1 MKKLKLAKSPTEY
14 LFVGTDLYMYFV
26 VSWDQELQRIRTER
40 SFLNLADEIGRD
52 SPTHDRCLLDPSD
65 RFLVLQLYDGMVTVI
80 PLTAWRRRAGAKF
93 LGEPVV
99 ARITDRFI
107 RSSTFLYP
115 RPEREKGEKS
125 DPTKIALL
133 FEDNQQNT
141 CFRIRSLE
149 HFDGDPGHANLD
161 PTKVFRSDLEAHTS
175 HLIPVPAPICTYA
188 YIPKCYEINT
198 LPDGL
203 LILSETSIIHYNEI
217 TSQEVSLIF
226 DQATVFVTWE
236 QIDNKSWLLADEYG
250 GLYLCIL
257 LLGNAG
263 VTGFKI
269 DSIGTTSKASVLVNL
284 NNGYAFIGSHSGDSQ
299 VINIREGG
307 ELMQSL
313 SNLGPIL
320 DFSIMDMG
328 SRGVESQANE
338 YSSGQARIVTGSGAF
353 NDGSLRSVRSGV
365 VMEDRGS
372 IVEMDHIIDIFALR
386 ATSDSEYVN
395 LLVVSLIEETR
406 LFQFLPEGEIEEHE
420 EYKGFS
426 LSESTLLASNIPK
439 GRLLQVTGASIHIV
453 DSEDGIVTSSWS
465 PNAAELIISASA
477 NDEYLAIALGGTEVI
492 IFLLGEDLNGRVS
505 RKFDSGDQIACAHIP
520 HFSNEICV
528 VGFWGGVVTI
538 LKVGSLE
545 TIQNVVVS
553 EETVSVPRS
562 ILLVNILEGESPTL
576 LIAMSS
582 GEVVTFTLSIK
593 DLSLS
598 SKKVV
603 VLGTQHAKFKVLPR
617 DDSGLSNVIATCEHS
632 SLIYESEGRIVFSA
646 VTADEAT
653 CICSFNYEASPGA
666 IAIATDSELKI
677 AVLDT
682 ERTTHVQT
690 LPLNETVR
698 RVAYSS
704 KLRAFGLGTV
714 RRTLKDNYEIIQ
726 ACFKLADEIL
736 FKQLDSYELDEDEIV
751 ESVIRA
757 DLLEESGEWVERFV
771 VGTGS
776 LVDKKPLS
784 GRIII
789 FAVTSDRFLKVIA
802 ELPVSGACRALGV
815 VEGRITA
822 ALDRT
827 VCLPVPTLKRT

>member
-1 MKKLKLAKSPTEY
+1 MK
-14 LFVGTDLYMYFV
+14 
-26 VSWDQELQRIRTER
+26 
-40 SFLNLADEIGRD
+40 
-52 SPTHDRCLLDPSD
+52 
-65 RFLVLQLYDGMVTVI
+65 
-80 PLTAWRRRAGAKF
+80 
-93 LGEPVV
+93 
-99 ARITDRFI
+99 
-107 RSSTFLYP
+107 
-115 RPEREKGEKS
+115 
-125 DPTKIALL
+125 
-133 FEDNQQNT
+133 
-141 CFRIRSLE
+141 
-149 HFDGDPGHANLD
+149 
-161 PTKVFRSDLEAHTS
+161 
-175 HLIPVPAPICTYA
+175 
-188 YIPKCYEINT
+188 INT

-203 LILSETSIIHYNEI
+203 LILSETSIIHYNEN
-217 TSQEVSLIF
+217 TRQEVSLTF
-226 DQATVFVTWE
+226 NQATVFVTWE
-236 QIDNKSWLLADEYG
+236 PIDNKSWLLADEYG
-250 GLYLCIL
+250 RLYLCL
-257 LLGNAG
+257 LLVGNSG

-269 DSIGTTSKASVLVNL
+269 DIIGTTSKASVLVYL

-313 SNLGPIL
+313 PNLGPIL

-365 VMEDRGS
+365 VMEDQGT
-372 IVEMDHIIDIFALR
+372 IVEMDHIIDLFALR
-386 ATSDSEYVN
+386 ATSESEYVN
-395 LLVVSLIEETR
+395 LLVVSLIEDTR
-406 LFQFLPEGEIEEHE
+406 VFQFLPDGEIEEHQ

-439 GRLLQVTGASIHIV
+439 DRLLQVTGASIHVV

-477 NDEYLAIALGGTEVI
+477 NDDYLAIALGGTEVI

-505 RKFDSGDQIACAHIP
+505 RKFDSDDQIACAHVP
-520 HFSNEICV
+520 HFSNDFCV

-538 LKVGSLE
+538 LKMGSLE
-545 TIQNVVVS
+545 TIQNIVVS
-553 EETVSVPRS
+553 EEAVSVPRS

-582 GEVVTFTLSIK
+582 GEVVTFTLSTK

-598 SKKVV
+598 TKKVV

-617 DDSGLSNVIATCEHS
+617 GDSGLSNVIATCEHS

-714 RRTLKDNYEIIQ
+714 RRTLKENCEIIQ

-736 FKQLDSYELDEDEIV
+736 FKQLDTYDLDEDEIV

-757 DLLEESGEWVERFV
+757 DLLEESGEWVERFI

-776 LVDKKPLS
+776 LVDSKALS

-789 FAVTSDRFLKVIA
+789 FAVTSDRLLKVIA
-802 ELPVSGACRALGV
+802 ELSVSGACRAIGV
-815 VEGRITA
+815 VEGRIVV

-827 VCLPVPTLKRT
+827 VRLPVLTLKRTYQENEVDRLNHP

>member
-1 MKKLKLAKSPTEY
+1 MK
-14 LFVGTDLYMYFV
+14 
-26 VSWDQELQRIRTER
+26 
-40 SFLNLADEIGRD
+40 
-52 SPTHDRCLLDPSD
+52 
-65 RFLVLQLYDGMVTVI
+65 
-80 PLTAWRRRAGAKF
+80 
-93 LGEPVV
+93 
-99 ARITDRFI
+99 
-107 RSSTFLYP
+107 
-115 RPEREKGEKS
+115 
-125 DPTKIALL
+125 
-133 FEDNQQNT
+133 
-141 CFRIRSLE
+141 
-149 HFDGDPGHANLD
+149 
-161 PTKVFRSDLEAHTS
+161 
-175 HLIPVPAPICTYA
+175 
-188 YIPKCYEINT
+188 INV

-203 LILSETSIIHYNEI
+203 LILSETSIIHYNEH
-217 TSQEVSLIF
+217 TGQEVSLTF
-226 DQATVFVTWE
+226 DEATVFVTWE

-250 GLYLCIL
+250 RLYLCLL

-269 DSIGTTSKASVLVNL
+269 DIIGMTSKASVLVYL
-284 NNGYAFIGSHSGDSQ
+284 NNGYAFIGSCSGDSQ

-307 ELMQSL
+307 EVVQPL

-328 SRGVESQANE
+328 SRSAESQANE

-365 VMEDRGS
+365 VMEEQGS
-372 IVEMDHIIDIFALR
+372 IVELDHIIDLFALR
-386 ATSDSEYVN
+386 AASESEYVN

-406 LFQFLPEGEIEEHE
+406 VFQFLPEGEIEEHE
-420 EYKGFS
+420 DYKGFS
-426 LSESTLLASNIPK
+426 LAASTLLASNIPK

-453 DSEDGIVTSSWS
+453 DSEDGVVTSSWS
-465 PNAAELIISASA
+465 PTAADLIISASA
-477 NDEYLAIALGGTEVI
+477 NDEYLAIALGGTEAI
-492 IFLLGEDLNGRVS
+492 IFLLSEDLNGRAR
-505 RKFDSGDQIACAHIP
+505 RKFDSDDQIACIHVP
-520 HFSNEICV
+520 HFSNEFCV
-528 VGFWGGVVTI
+528 VGFWGGAVAI
-538 LKVGSLE
+538 LKMCSLE
-545 TIQNVVVS
+545 TVQKIVVS
-553 EETVSVPRS
+553 EEAVSVPRS

-582 GEVVTFTLSIK
+582 GEVVTFTFSIK
-593 DLSLS
+593 DMSLS
-598 SKKVV
+598 SKKIV

-617 DDSGLSNVIATCEHS
+617 GDSGLFNVFATCEHS

-714 RRTLKDNYEIIQ
+714 RRTLKENYEIIQ
-726 ACFKLADEIL
+726 SCFKLADEIL
-736 FKQLDSYELDEDEIV
+736 FKQLDTYELDEDEIV

-757 DLLEESGEWVERFV
+757 DLLEESGECVERFI

-776 LVDKKPLS
+776 LTDGRPMS

-789 FAVTSDRFLKVIA
+789 FAVTSDRLLKVIA

-827 VCLPVPTLKRT
+827 VRSPAPTSKRTYQESEVDRLNNNRSKFMPSPPDPS

>member
-1 MKKLKLAKSPTEY
+1 MK
-14 LFVGTDLYMYFV
+14 
-26 VSWDQELQRIRTER
+26 
-40 SFLNLADEIGRD
+40 
-52 SPTHDRCLLDPSD
+52 
-65 RFLVLQLYDGMVTVI
+65 
-80 PLTAWRRRAGAKF
+80 
-93 LGEPVV
+93 
-99 ARITDRFI
+99 
-107 RSSTFLYP
+107 
-115 RPEREKGEKS
+115 
-125 DPTKIALL
+125 
-133 FEDNQQNT
+133 
-141 CFRIRSLE
+141 
-149 HFDGDPGHANLD
+149 
-161 PTKVFRSDLEAHTS
+161 
-175 HLIPVPAPICTYA
+175 
-188 YIPKCYEINT
+188 INV

-203 LILSETSIIHYNEI
+203 LILSETSIIHYNEH
-217 TSQEVSLIF
+217 TGQEVSLTF
-226 DQATVFVTWE
+226 DEATVFVTWE

-250 GLYLCIL
+250 RLYLCLL

-269 DSIGTTSKASVLVNL
+269 DIIGMTSKASVLVYL
-284 NNGYAFIGSHSGDSQ
+284 NNGYAFIGSCSGDSQ

-307 ELMQSL
+307 EVVQPL

-328 SRGVESQANE
+328 SRGAESQANE

-365 VMEDRGS
+365 VMEEQGS
-372 IVEMDHIIDIFALR
+372 IVELDHIIDLFALR
-386 ATSDSEYVN
+386 AASESEYVN

-406 LFQFLPEGEIEEHE
+406 VFQFLPEGEIEEHE
-420 EYKGFS
+420 DYKGFS
-426 LSESTLLASNIPK
+426 LAASTLLASNIPK

-453 DSEDGIVTSSWS
+453 DSEDGVVTSSWS
-465 PNAAELIISASA
+465 PTAADLIISASA
-477 NDEYLAIALGGTEVI
+477 NDEYLAIALGGTEAI
-492 IFLLGEDLNGRVS
+492 IFLLSEDLNGRAR
-505 RKFDSGDQIACAHIP
+505 RKFDSDDQIACIHVP
-520 HFSNEICV
+520 HFSNEFCV
-528 VGFWGGVVTI
+528 VGFWGGAVAI
-538 LKVGSLE
+538 LKMCSLE
-545 TIQNVVVS
+545 TVQKIVVS
-553 EETVSVPRS
+553 EEAVSVPRS

-582 GEVVTFTLSIK
+582 GEVVTFTFSIK
-593 DLSLS
+593 DMSLS
-598 SKKVV
+598 SKKTV

-617 DDSGLSNVIATCEHS
+617 GDSGLFNVFATCEHS

-714 RRTLKDNYEIIQ
+714 RRTLKENYEIIQ
-726 ACFKLADEIL
+726 SCFKLADEIL
-736 FKQLDSYELDEDEIV
+736 FKQLDTYELDEDEIV

-757 DLLEESGEWVERFV
+757 DLLEESGECVERFI

-776 LVDKKPLS
+776 LTDGRPMS

-789 FAVTSDRFLKVIA
+789 FAVTSDRLLKVIA

-827 VCLPVPTLKRT
+827 VRSPAPTSKRTYQENEVDRLNNNRSKFMPSPPDPS

>member
-1 MKKLKLAKSPTEY
+1 MK
-14 LFVGTDLYMYFV
+14 
-26 VSWDQELQRIRTER
+26 
-40 SFLNLADEIGRD
+40 
-52 SPTHDRCLLDPSD
+52 
-65 RFLVLQLYDGMVTVI
+65 
-80 PLTAWRRRAGAKF
+80 
-93 LGEPVV
+93 
-99 ARITDRFI
+99 
-107 RSSTFLYP
+107 
-115 RPEREKGEKS
+115 
-125 DPTKIALL
+125 
-133 FEDNQQNT
+133 
-141 CFRIRSLE
+141 
-149 HFDGDPGHANLD
+149 
-161 PTKVFRSDLEAHTS
+161 
-175 HLIPVPAPICTYA
+175 
-188 YIPKCYEINT
+188 INK

-203 LILSETSIIHYNEI
+203 LILSETSIIHYNEN
-217 TSQEVSLIF
+217 TRQEVSLTF
-226 DQATVFVTWE
+226 NQATVFVTWE
-236 QIDNKSWLLADEYG
+236 QIDNRSWLLADEYG
-250 GLYLCIL
+250 RLYLCIL

-269 DSIGTTSKASVLVNL
+269 DEIGTTSKASVLVYL
-284 NNGYAFIGSHSGDSQ
+284 DNGYVFIGSHSGDSQ

-328 SRGVESQANE
+328 SRSVESQANE

-365 VMEDRGS
+365 VMEDQGS
-372 IVEMDHIIDIFALR
+372 IVEMDHIIDLFALS
-386 ATSDSEYVN
+386 ATSESEYVN

-406 LFQFLPEGEIEEHE
+406 VFQFLPEGEIEEHE

-439 GRLLQVTGASIHIV
+439 GRLLQVTGASIHII

-465 PNAAELIISASA
+465 PNTAELIISASA
-477 NDEYLAIALGGTEVI
+477 NDEYLAIAQGGTEVI
-492 IFLLGEDLNGRVS
+492 IFLLSEDLNGRVS
-505 RKFDSGDQIACAHIP
+505 RMFDSDDQIACAHVP
-520 HFSNEICV
+520 HFSNYFCV
-528 VGFWGGVVTI
+528 VGFWGGVVAI
-538 LKVGSLE
+538 LKMGSLE
-545 TIQNVVVS
+545 TIHNIVVS
-553 EETVSVPRS
+553 EEAVSVPRS
-562 ILLVNILEGESPTL
+562 ILLVNILEGESPEL

-593 DLSLS
+593 DMSLS
-598 SKKVV
+598 TKKVV

-617 DDSGLSNVIATCEHS
+617 GDSGLSNVIATCEHS

-653 CICSFNYEASPGA
+653 CICSFNCEASPGA
-666 IAIATDSELKI
+666 IAIATNSELKI

-714 RRTLKDNYEIIQ
+714 RRTLKENNEIIQ
-726 ACFKLADEIL
+726 ACFKLADEIM
-736 FKQLDSYELDEDEIV
+736 FKQLDTYELDEDEIV

-757 DLLEESGEWVERFV
+757 DLLEESGEWVERFI

-776 LVDKKPLS
+776 LVDRQALS
-784 GRIII
+784 GRIVI
-789 FAVTSDRFLKVIA
+789 FAVTSDRLLKVIA

-815 VEGRITA
+815 VEGRITI

-827 VCLPVPTLKRT
+827 VRLPVLTLKRTYQENEVDQLNHQ

>member
-1 MKKLKLAKSPTEY
+1 MK
-14 LFVGTDLYMYFV
+14 
-26 VSWDQELQRIRTER
+26 
-40 SFLNLADEIGRD
+40 
-52 SPTHDRCLLDPSD
+52 
-65 RFLVLQLYDGMVTVI
+65 
-80 PLTAWRRRAGAKF
+80 
-93 LGEPVV
+93 
-99 ARITDRFI
+99 
-107 RSSTFLYP
+107 
-115 RPEREKGEKS
+115 
-125 DPTKIALL
+125 
-133 FEDNQQNT
+133 
-141 CFRIRSLE
+141 
-149 HFDGDPGHANLD
+149 
-161 PTKVFRSDLEAHTS
+161 
-175 HLIPVPAPICTYA
+175 
-188 YIPKCYEINT
+188 INT
-198 LPDGL
+198 LPDGV
-203 LILSETSIIHYNEI
+203 LILSETSIIHFNEN
-217 TSQEVSLIF
+217 TSQEVSLTF

-250 GLYLCIL
+250 GLYLCVL
-257 LLGNAG
+257 LLGDED
-263 VTGFKI
+263 VTGVKI
-269 DSIGTTSKASVLVNL
+269 DMIGKTSKASVLVYL

-365 VMEDRGS
+365 VMEDHGS
-372 IVEMDHIIDIFALR
+372 IVEMDHIIDLFALR
-386 ATSDSEYVN
+386 ATSESAYVN

-406 LFQFLPEGEIEEHE
+406 VFQFLPEGEIEEHE

-426 LSESTLLASNIPK
+426 LSESTLLASNISK
-439 GRLLQVTGASIHIV
+439 GRLLQVTGASIHVV

-465 PNAAELIISASA
+465 PNAAELITSASA

-492 IFLLGEDLNGRVS
+492 IFLLSEDLNDKVS
-505 RKFDSGDQIACAHIP
+505 RRFDSDNQIACAHVP
-520 HFSNEICV
+520 HFSNDFCV
-528 VGFWGGVVTI
+528 VGFWGGVVAI

-545 TIQNVVVS
+545 TIHNIVVS
-553 EETVSVPRS
+553 EEAVSVPRS

-582 GEVVTFTLSIK
+582 GEVVIFTLSIK

-598 SKKVV
+598 TKKVV

-617 DDSGLSNVIATCEHS
+617 GDSGLSNVIATCEHS

-646 VTADEAT
+646 VTAVDAT

-666 IAIATDSELKI
+666 IAIATESELKI

-704 KLRAFGLGTV
+704 ILRAFGLGTV

-726 ACFKLADEIL
+726 SCFKLADEIQ

-776 LVDKKPLS
+776 LVDKKALS
-784 GRIII
+784 GRMII
-789 FAVTSDRFLKVIA
+789 FAVTSDRLLKVIA

-815 VEGRITA
+815 VEGRITV

-827 VCLPVPTLKRT
+827 VRLP

>member
-1 MKKLKLAKSPTEY
+1 MK
-14 LFVGTDLYMYFV
+14 
-26 VSWDQELQRIRTER
+26 
-40 SFLNLADEIGRD
+40 
-52 SPTHDRCLLDPSD
+52 
-65 RFLVLQLYDGMVTVI
+65 
-80 PLTAWRRRAGAKF
+80 
-93 LGEPVV
+93 
-99 ARITDRFI
+99 
-107 RSSTFLYP
+107 
-115 RPEREKGEKS
+115 
-125 DPTKIALL
+125 
-133 FEDNQQNT
+133 
-141 CFRIRSLE
+141 
-149 HFDGDPGHANLD
+149 
-161 PTKVFRSDLEAHTS
+161 
-175 HLIPVPAPICTYA
+175 
-188 YIPKCYEINT
+188 INV

-203 LILSETSIIHYNEI
+203 LILSETSIIHYNEH
-217 TSQEVSLIF
+217 TGQEVSLTF
-226 DQATVFVTWE
+226 DEATVFVTWE

-250 GLYLCIL
+250 RLYLCLL

-269 DSIGTTSKASVLVNL
+269 DIIGMTSKASVLVYL
-284 NNGYAFIGSHSGDSQ
+284 NNGYAFIGSCSGDSQ

-307 ELMQSL
+307 EVVQPL

-328 SRGVESQANE
+328 SRGAESQANE

-365 VMEDRGS
+365 VMEEQGS
-372 IVEMDHIIDIFALR
+372 IVELDHIIDLFALR
-386 ATSDSEYVN
+386 AASESEYVN

-406 LFQFLPEGEIEEHE
+406 VFQFLPEGEIEEHE
-420 EYKGFS
+420 DYKGFS
-426 LSESTLLASNIPK
+426 LAASTLLASNIPK

-453 DSEDGIVTSSWS
+453 DSEDGVVTSSWS
-465 PNAAELIISASA
+465 PTAADLIISASA
-477 NDEYLAIALGGTEVI
+477 NDEYLAIALGGTEAI
-492 IFLLGEDLNGRVS
+492 IFLLSEDLNGRAR
-505 RKFDSGDQIACAHIP
+505 RKFDSDDQIACIHVP
-520 HFSNEICV
+520 HFSNEFCV
-528 VGFWGGVVTI
+528 VGFWGGAVAI
-538 LKVGSLE
+538 LKMCSLE
-545 TIQNVVVS
+545 TVQKIVVS
-553 EETVSVPRS
+553 EEAVSVPRS

-582 GEVVTFTLSIK
+582 GEVVTFTFSIK
-593 DLSLS
+593 DMSLS
-598 SKKVV
+598 SKKIV

-617 DDSGLSNVIATCEHS
+617 GDSGLFNVFATCEHS

-714 RRTLKDNYEIIQ
+714 RRTLKENYEIIQ
-726 ACFKLADEIL
+726 SCFKLADEIL
-736 FKQLDSYELDEDEIV
+736 FKQLDTYELDEDEIV

-757 DLLEESGEWVERFV
+757 DLLEESGECVERFI

-776 LVDKKPLS
+776 LTDGRPMS

-789 FAVTSDRFLKVIA
+789 FAVTSDRLLKVIA

-827 VCLPVPTLKRT
+827 VRSPAPTSKRTYQENEVERLNNNRSKFMPSPPDPS